1 MKKVFKTTRGYLR
14 KCFFGGFLNKKKIMN
29 DGKFIKEINEALK
42 KLEVMGWH
50 EMVEI
55 DCENLINNLGF
66 YYQRN

>member
-1 MKKVFKTTRGYLR
+1 
-14 KCFFGGFLNKKKIMN
+14 MN

-42 KLEVMGWH
+42 KLEVMGWY